1 MQVDHEVWEAIIF
14 GDSFS
19 EQSCQQ
25 EEILVWLTD
34 TSMGKIDREDSFIWL
49 EQKVCLDH

>member
-1 MQVDHEVWEAIIF
+1 MQVDHEVWEVIIF

-19 EQSCQQ
+19 EQSSQQ

-34 TSMGKIDREDSFIWL
+34 NMDKIGREDSFIWL